1 MREPISRARRR
12 DERGSELPAPVVV
25 VGAGW
30 IGSRVAI
37 ELAASGVA
45 VVAAT
50 RSGAWRGEG
59 PRPTRVSLRALDLL
73 RDDPADVAAALAVGR
88 AAVACL
94 APGRDQERRSVYVDG
109 ARRFALSSAA
119 ASLARAVWCSSTS
132 ALPAADGDVDEDCDA
147 WPLDERGRVQREAE
161 EVFREG
167 CRESGI
173 PWVILRL
180 AGLYGPGRDLE
191 RLYRRPPTRGGHI
204 GASAGADESPLPGDS
219 VASPIHVT
227 GTANVF
233 EATVSF
239 EVRDHA
245 GDVVMRGFTTAT
257 SGNGTRGTFETE
269 LAVPELAGPA
279 TIVAFEASAEDGS
292 PLHVVQVPV
301 TVDQ

>member
-1 MREPISRARRR
+1 MS
-12 DERGSELPAPVVV
+12 
-25 VGAGW
+25 
-30 IGSRVAI
+30 
-37 ELAASGVA
+37 
-45 VVAAT
+45 
-50 RSGAWRGEG
+50 
-59 PRPTRVSLRALDLL
+59 
-73 RDDPADVAAALAVGR
+73 R
-88 AAVACL
+88 AAVAALVAVSLVGAGCD
-94 APGRDQERRSVYVDG
+94 GSVGSEG
-109 ARRFALSSAA
+109 AATKTGSEDP
-119 ASLARAVWCSSTS
+119 
-132 ALPAADGDVDEDCDA
+132 LPPIV
-147 WPLDERGRVQREAE
+147 
-161 EVFREG
+161 
-167 CRESGI
+167 S
-173 PWVILRL
+173 
-180 AGLYGPGRDLE
+180 
-191 RLYRRPPTRGGHI
+191 
-204 GASAGADESPLPGDS
+204 ESPLPGDS

>member
-1 MREPISRARRR
+1 MTPLAFWPLLAACDGSV
-12 DERGSELPAPVVV
+12 GSE
-25 VGAGW
+25 G
-30 IGSRVAI
+30 
-37 ELAASGVA
+37 
-45 VVAAT
+45 AAT
-50 RSGAWRGEG
+50 KTGSE
-59 PRPTRVSLRALDLL
+59 
-73 RDDPADVAAALAVGR
+73 DP
-88 AAVACL
+88 
-94 APGRDQERRSVYVDG
+94 
-109 ARRFALSSAA
+109 
-119 ASLARAVWCSSTS
+119 
-132 ALPAADGDVDEDCDA
+132 LP
-147 WPLDERGRVQREAE
+147 P
-161 EVFREG
+161 
-167 CRESGI
+167 I
-173 PWVILRL
+173 VI
-180 AGLYGPGRDLE
+180 
-191 RLYRRPPTRGGHI
+191 
-204 GASAGADESPLPGDS
+204 ESPLPGDS

>member
-1 MREPISRARRR
+1 MS
-12 DERGSELPAPVVV
+12 
-25 VGAGW
+25 
-30 IGSRVAI
+30 
-37 ELAASGVA
+37 
-45 VVAAT
+45 
-50 RSGAWRGEG
+50 
-59 PRPTRVSLRALDLL
+59 
-73 RDDPADVAAALAVGR
+73 R
-88 AAVACL
+88 AAVAALVAVSLVGAGCD
-94 APGRDQERRSVYVDG
+94 GSVGSEG
-109 ARRFALSSAA
+109 AATKTGSEDP
-119 ASLARAVWCSSTS
+119 
-132 ALPAADGDVDEDCDA
+132 LP
-147 WPLDERGRVQREAE
+147 P
-161 EVFREG
+161 
-167 CRESGI
+167 I
-173 PWVILRL
+173 VI
-180 AGLYGPGRDLE
+180 
-191 RLYRRPPTRGGHI
+191 
-204 GASAGADESPLPGDS
+204 ESPLSGDS